1 MREHRC
7 NQQAE
12 QGKNMQLSLPIQ
24 NSIHKATAATQ
35 EETLQMEKQQ

>member
-1 MREHRC
+1 MTKHRC

-12 QGKNMQLSLPIQ
+12 QEKNMQLSLPIQ
-24 NSIHKATAATQ
+24 NSFHKAATATQ